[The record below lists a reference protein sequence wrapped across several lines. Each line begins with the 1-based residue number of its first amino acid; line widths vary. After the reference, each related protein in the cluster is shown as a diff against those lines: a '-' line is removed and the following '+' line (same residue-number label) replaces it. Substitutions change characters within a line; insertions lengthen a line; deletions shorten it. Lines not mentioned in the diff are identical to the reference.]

1 MEVVMDK
8 KHIADSRVEQL
19 HVVMPQHLNGANTLF
34 GGQLAQWIDEVA
46 GVVAKRHSRG
56 SITTAAIENLRFRE
70 PVRQNDLVVLNG
82 YVTCVGRTSMEVRV
96 DSFAED
102 LTGLRRLV
110 NTAFVI
116 LVALDEHNKPREV
129 PGLILTNEEEE
140 KAFAAGE
147 RRKEMRKKHN
157 DEELYN

>member
-1 MEVVMDK
+1 MEK
-8 KHIADSRVEQL
+8 KYVADSRVEQL
-19 HVVMPQHLNGANTLF
+19 HVIMPQHLNGSNNLF

-46 GVVAKRHSRG
+46 GVVAKRHTRG
-56 SITTAAIENLRFRE
+56 PITTAAIENLRFRE
-70 PVRQNDLVVLNG
+70 PVWQNDLVVLNG
-82 YVTCVGRTSMEVRV
+82 YVTYVGRSSMEVRV

-102 LTGLRRLV
+102 LSGLRRLV

-116 LVALDEHNKPREV
+116 LVALDEHNRPREV
-129 PGLILTNEEEE
+129 PGLILTNEAEE

-157 DEELYN
+157 GELYA